1 MLGLVVRLLYVRV
14 VRHLIRRIS
23 ITAIM
28 MVIFGCDW
36 IIRRQFLEVELLAIG
51 KRLIPLLLELA
62 LKIVPFDARLIALL
76 AYVVNMLE
84 TLLSH
89 QFLL

>member
-1 MLGLVVRLLYVRV
+1 
-14 VRHLIRRIS
+14 
-23 ITAIM
+23 M

-51 KRLIPLLLELA
+51 KRLIPLLLELT
-62 LKIVPFDARLIALL
+62 LKIVPYDARLIALL
-76 AYVVNMLE
+76 AYVINMLE

>member
-1 MLGLVVRLLYVRV
+1 
-14 VRHLIRRIS
+14 
-23 ITAIM
+23 M

-62 LKIVPFDARLIALL
+62 LKIVPYDARLIALF
-76 AYVVNMLE
+76 AYVVNVLE

>member
-1 MLGLVVRLLYVRV
+1 MLGFVVRLLYVRV

-76 AYVVNMLE
+76 AYVINMLE

>member
-1 MLGLVVRLLYVRV
+1 
-14 VRHLIRRIS
+14 
-23 ITAIM
+23 M

-89 QFLL
+89 QFFF